1 MPCMCRWIPKGSI
14 NSTILTNILRTLDD
28 LGCYDKGRR
37 VGFKP
42 MLLLNAHGSR
52 MKLGFPSCLNY
63 VGAKWVVSIGVPY
76 GTTLWEVDDSSQYNG
91 LYKMACTRFK
101 RKLLIMKRRRKM
113 TTSICPWEIMLIV
126 NAAWESSFV
135 WVRQNIKAISERG

>member
-1 MPCMCRWIPKGSI
+1 MCRWIPKGSI

-76 GTTLWEVDDSSQYNG
+76 GTTL
-91 LYKMACTRFK
+91 
-101 RKLLIMKRRRKM
+101 
-113 TTSICPWEIMLIV
+113 
-126 NAAWESSFV
+126 
-135 WVRQNIKAISERG
+135 